1 MAFLIQQDQTP
12 SRARRLQA
20 RPCLRRLSR
29 SASWPSP
36 SLSSPT
42 SAQPLPRQTY
52 SPEAERKFANGL
64 AAYAE
69 GDYGEALS
77 ALEEVSAMHSNQRSS
92 AALLLVSRA
101 LVRLERYREALEAAR
116 RIEIDYRGSRYTAG
130 CPPCG
135 RGLFVPIE
143 KLPRSSSRVRPPAG
157 DSGAVVAAGER
168 RRKAG
173 GYHQKP
179 GDHYRGTGANRP
191 ACWRRAFSGRRAV
204 RRSPVVFPPGVARPQ
219 PRRPHRL
226 SRQRGE
232 RCFRRPR
239 PQDAFRRHSGERG
252 GRRMEGR
259 RTARRIRGDHRVGVG
274 GPGWEACDRHPD
286 ALERVPELRG

>member
-1 MAFLIQQDQTP
+1 MA
-12 SRARRLQA
+12 
-20 RPCLRRLSR
+20 LSF
-29 SASWPSP
+29 SLVAVA

-42 SAQPLPRQTY
+42 SSQPFPRQTY
-52 SPEAERKFANGL
+52 SPEAESKFANGL
-64 AAYAE
+64 ASYAQ

-116 RIEIDYRGSRYTAG
+116 RIEIDYRGSRYTADA
-130 CPPCG
+130 
-135 RGLFVPIE
+135 RLV
-143 KLPRSSSRVRPPAG
+143 AG
-157 DSGAVVAAGER
+157 DCYYQLNRYREAAAEYARLLATPGPLSLQASAAERLAAIVRNRVITTEERERIGRLVGAERFRDAVLFGEAR
-168 RRKAG
+168 WYARLG
-173 GYHQKP
+173 WH
-179 GDHYRGTGANRP
+179 
-191 ACWRRAFSGRRAV
+191 GRSRAV
-204 RRSPVVFPPGVARPQ
+204 
-219 PRRPHRL
+219 PHRL

-286 ALERVPELRG
+286 AFERVPELRG